1 MKLMINESNE
11 DFDMELYDSLYDY
24 CDDIEAELN
33 KYSGK
38 SYDAIKSFMERNG
51 FHFEESNGLAGNEY
65 QEMWSK
71 YYDGNLITVDLWFN
85 VVKGDRRRSVG
96 DFLRCSANF
105 ELYKRYGVT
114 ESLNESYEDYWAYKE
129 VSSRWDSDVQKFTS
143 DTDQPGAYVTIWFD
157 KKENDIYAQFRIE
170 RDEDFWYVYDETQG
184 DMLIND
190 SIELDEE
197 NGTLDDAIQS
207 CFYYFNT
214 RY

>member
-38 SYDAIKSFMERNG
+38 SYGEIKSFMERNG
-51 FHFEESNGLAGNEY
+51 FHFEESDGLTGNEC

-71 YYDGNLITVDLWFN
+71 YYDGNLIIVDLWFN

-114 ESLNESYEDYWAYKE
+114 ESLNESYKDYWAYKE
-129 VSSRWDSDVQKFTS
+129 VSNNWESDVAVKLNGKQAT
-143 DTDQPGAYVTIWFD
+143 VVIWFD
-157 KKENDIYAQFRIE
+157 KKDRDVYAKFKIE
-170 RDEDFWYVYDETQG
+170 QDDGFWYVYDITDGKNQ
-184 DMLIND
+184 MIND
-190 SIELDEE
+190 EIELDEE
-197 NGTLDDAIQS
+197 NGNLDDAIKS

>member
-33 KYSGK
+33 KDLGK
-38 SYDAIKSFMERNG
+38 SHDEIKSFMKRNG

-71 YYDGNLITVDLWFN
+71 YYDNNLITVDLWFDI
-85 VVKGDRRRSVG
+85 VKGDRRRSVG
-96 DFLRCSANF
+96 DFIRCSANF

-114 ESLNESYEDYWAYKE
+114 ESLNESYKDYWAYKE
-129 VSSRWDSDVQKFTS
+129 VSNNWESDVSVKLNGKQAT
-143 DTDQPGAYVTIWFD
+143 VVIWYD
-157 KKENDIYAQFRIE
+157 KKDRDVYAKFKIE
-170 RDEDFWYVYDETQG
+170 QDDGFWYVYDITDGKKQ
-184 DMLIND
+184 MIND
-190 SIELDEE
+190 EIELDEE
-197 NGTLDDAIQS
+197 NGTLDDAVKS
-207 CFYYFNT
+207 CFYYFHT

>member
-33 KYSGK
+33 EYSGK
-38 SYDAIKSFMERNG
+38 SYGEVKSFMERNG
-51 FHFEESNGLAGNEY
+51 FNFEESNGLTGNEY

-71 YYDGNLITVDLWFN
+71 YYDGNLITVDLWFD

-105 ELYKRYGVT
+105 ELYKRYDVT
-114 ESLNESYEDYWAYKE
+114 ESLNESYKDYWAYKE

-143 DTDQPGAYVTIWFD
+143 DTDQPGAYVTIWYD
-157 KKENDIYAQFRIE
+157 KKEKDIYAQFRIE

-184 DMLIND
+184 NMLIND
-190 SIELDEE
+190 SIELDEKD
-197 NGTLDDAIQS
+197 GTLDDAIQS

>member
-38 SYDAIKSFMERNG
+38 SYDELKSFMERNG
-51 FHFEESNGLAGNEY
+51 FHFEESNGLAENEH

-71 YYDGNLITVDLWFN
+71 YYDGNLVTVDLWFDI
-85 VVKGDRRRSVG
+85 VKGDRRRSVG

-114 ESLNESYEDYWAYKE
+114 ESLNESYKDYWAYKE
-129 VSSRWDSDVQKFTS
+129 VSNNWESDVAVKLNGKQAT
-143 DTDQPGAYVTIWFD
+143 VVIWYD
-157 KKENDIYAQFRIE
+157 KKDRDVYAKFKIE
-170 RDEDFWYVYDETQG
+170 QDDGFWYVYDITDGKNQ
-184 DMLIND
+184 MIND
-190 SIELDEE
+190 EIELDEE
-197 NGTLDDAIQS
+197 NGNLDDAVKS
-207 CFYYFNT
+207 CFYYFHT

>member
-24 CDDIEAELN
+24 CDDIEDELN

-38 SYDAIKSFMERNG
+38 SYDVVKAFMERNG
-51 FHFEESNGLAGNEY
+51 FHFEESNGLTGNEC

-71 YYDGNLITVDLWFN
+71 YYDGNLVTVDLWFD

-114 ESLNESYEDYWAYKE
+114 ESLNESYKDYWAYKE
-129 VSSRWDSDVQKFTS
+129 VSSRWDSDVKTFTS
-143 DTDQPGAYVTIWFD
+143 DTDQPGAYVEIWFD
-157 KKENDIYAQFRIE
+157 KKAKDIYARFRIE

>member
-33 KYSGK
+33 KDLGK
-38 SYDAIKSFMERNG
+38 SHDEIKSFMERNG

-71 YYDGNLITVDLWFN
+71 YYDCNLITVDLWFDI
-85 VVKGDRRRSVG
+85 VKGDRRRSVG

-114 ESLNESYEDYWAYKE
+114 ESLNESYKDYWAYKE
-129 VSSRWDSDVQKFTS
+129 VSNNWESDVSVKLNGKQAT
-143 DTDQPGAYVTIWFD
+143 VVIWYD
-157 KKENDIYAQFRIE
+157 KKDRDVYAKFKIE
-170 RDEDFWYVYDETQG
+170 QDDGFWYVYDITDGKNQ
-184 DMLIND
+184 MIND
-190 SIELDEE
+190 EIELDEE
-197 NGTLDDAIQS
+197 NGTLDDAVKS
-207 CFYYFNT
+207 CFYYFHT

>member
-33 KYSGK
+33 KDLGK
-38 SYDAIKSFMERNG
+38 SHDEIKSFMERNG

-71 YYDGNLITVDLWFN
+71 YYDNNLITVDLWFDI
-85 VVKGDRRRSVG
+85 VKGDRRRSVG

-114 ESLNESYEDYWAYKE
+114 ESLNESYKDYWAYKE
-129 VSSRWDSDVQKFTS
+129 VSNNWESDVSVKLNGKQAT
-143 DTDQPGAYVTIWFD
+143 VVVWFD
-157 KKENDIYAQFRIE
+157 KKDRDVYAKFKIE
-170 RDEDFWYVYDETQG
+170 QDDGFWYVYDITDGKNQ
-184 DMLIND
+184 MINNE
-190 SIELDEE
+190 IELDEE
-197 NGTLDDAIQS
+197 NGTLDDAVKS
-207 CFYYFNT
+207 CFYYFHT

>member
-11 DFDMELYDSLYDY
+11 DFDIELYDSLYDY

-38 SYDAIKSFMERNG
+38 SYDTVKSFMERNG
-51 FHFEESNGLAGNEY
+51 FHFEESNGLTGKEC

-71 YYDGNLITVDLWFN
+71 YYDGNLVTVDLWFD

-105 ELYKRYGVT
+105 ELYKRYDVT
-114 ESLNESYEDYWAYKE
+114 ESLNESYKDYWAYKE
-129 VSSRWDSDVQKFTS
+129 VSSRWDSDVQTFTS

-157 KKENDIYAQFRIE
+157 KKAKDIYAMFRIE
-170 RDEDFWYVYDETQG
+170 RDEDFWYVYDETDG